1 MKSCLMCKKEDAKTC
16 SRCHMVSYCS
26 KKCQKL
32 DWKRH
37 KIECND
43 SNKNREKDPNNE
55 NIKLKSETSHIS
67 NNDPLDSP
75 PVDSESSA
83 CSFIC
88 TEIPGK
94 GEGLIAT
101 RDIEYGELIIN
112 ERPIMEMGQLPLQKE
127 KDLKKLFKKLSTE
140 DQDTIMGMYDA
151 HTVNGDKKSL
161 VGIVHTNSLARLV

>member
-1 MKSCLMCKKEDAKTC
+1 MKHCFMCKKEDAKTC

-26 KKCQKL
+26 RKCQKL

-37 KIECND
+37 KIECNAG
-43 SNKNREKDPNNE
+43 SNKSIEKHPNSE
-55 NIKLKSETSHIS
+55 NIKLETEPSHS
-67 NNDPLDSP
+67 YNKDLLDNTPLDN
-75 PVDSESSA
+75 ESSG

-94 GEGLIAT
+94 GDGLIAT

-112 ERPIMEMGQLPLQKE
+112 ERPIMETVQLPLQKE
-127 KDLKKLFKKLSTE
+127 KDLKKIFKKLSTE
-140 DQDTIMGMYDA
+140 DQETIMGMYDA
-151 HTVNGDKKSL
+151 QAVDGKKSL